1 MCCQRTG
8 RGDGVR
14 SDKLE
19 WLITLR
25 TTVAFCDE
33 RIEIFTAHDLIPT
46 SQDLDEDEYIDVK
59 AYTLDELKKK
69 IFSGEIEDSK
79 TIAAIMAYAVK
90 YNR

>member
-1 MCCQRTG
+1 M
-8 RGDGVR
+8 
-14 SDKLE
+14 
-19 WLITLR
+19 
-25 TTVAFCDE
+25 
-33 RIEIFTAHDLIPT
+33 
-46 SQDLDEDEYIDVK
+46 DEDEYIDVK